1 MSNNSVLYSCR
12 GHLSTDISTIKHQVR
27 LFGTLYGKRCI
38 LLPLPGKIH
47 KNFCVLSSFSTANN
61 CFSRNITVYTRTHAG
76 LSRQHHAYPDRGR
89 PVIFGL
95 VNRFFS
101 FHTENLLF
109 LYISIPVFDH
119 RYQRDCP
126 ADPIGFG
133 MSGKLH
139 KIQCPLLGGNY
150 LKTFFSDPCF
160 C

>member
-1 MSNNSVLYSCR
+1 MSNNSELYSCHGR
-12 GHLSTDISTIKHQVR
+12 LSTDILTFKQRVR
-27 LFGTLYGKRCI
+27 LFGTLYGKCYRVYS
-38 LLPLPGKIH
+38 LTGKIH
-47 KNFCVLSSFSTANN
+47 KYFCVLSSFLTANN
-61 CFSRNITVYTRTHAG
+61 CFSRNITVYIRTHAG
-76 LSRQHHAYPDRGR
+76 LFKQHHAYQDRGR

-150 LKTFFSDPCF
+150 LKTFFSDHCF